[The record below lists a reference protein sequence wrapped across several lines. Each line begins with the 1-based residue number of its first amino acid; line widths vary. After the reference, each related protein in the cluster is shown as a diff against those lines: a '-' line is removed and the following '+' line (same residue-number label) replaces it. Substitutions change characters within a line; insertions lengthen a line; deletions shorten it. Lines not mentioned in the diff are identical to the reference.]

1 MDRFLSWYH
10 LNLREHIS
18 LLPFRKLI
26 APLRNIPV
34 SPEEISDN
42 ETIIPKILGTMNT
55 WLTENE
61 YLAGPEMTIADLV
74 GYHELAHGV
83 ILLGINLSAFPKLHT
98 WFWKINKIPEIAE
111 VETTVKAISASLIK
125 PIIYGFPFT
134 APSNAVV
141 AFCKCA
147 EINYEFVRIDAFA
160 GEQAGPMFSSIN
172 P

>member
-1 MDRFLSWYH
+1 
-10 LNLREHIS
+10 
-18 LLPFRKLI
+18 
-26 APLRNIPV
+26 V
-34 SPEEISDN
+34 SPEEIADN
-42 ETIIPKILGTMNT
+42 ETVMPKILGTMNT

-61 YLAGPEMTIADLV
+61 YLAGPNMTIADLV

-83 ILLGINLSAFPKLHT
+83 ILLGINLSAYPKLHT

-125 PIIYGFPFT
+125 PIIYGFPYT